1 VFDAFDALHGEF
13 QYRCE
18 RSSFGSSQV
27 WQLEVSYFTSP
38 ILIGGTLIHFH
49 LTAGDKVKVEG
60 FSFRG
65 SLVDRPLPVVGVSGV
80 GENRFILNEFSQVS
94 EIGAILL

>member
-1 VFDAFDALHGEF
+1 MFDAFDALHEEF

-38 ILIGGTLIHFH
+38 ILIGNSNPL
-49 LTAGDKVKVEG
+49 
-60 FSFRG
+60 SFNGR
-65 SLVDRPLPVVGVSGV
+65 R
-80 GENRFILNEFSQVS
+80 
-94 EIGAILL
+94 